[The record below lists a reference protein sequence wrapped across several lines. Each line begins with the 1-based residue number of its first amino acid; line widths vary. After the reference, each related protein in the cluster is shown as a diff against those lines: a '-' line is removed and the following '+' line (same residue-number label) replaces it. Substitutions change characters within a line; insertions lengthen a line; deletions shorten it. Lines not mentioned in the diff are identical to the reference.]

1 MEMFNFDYDEVVELG
16 SRSRGT
22 TGKKRKWREIEALK
36 DKHRLQ
42 KELQSIDIAYEGLIP
57 IGLNIRSVLSNLGY
71 KVTSPAPHRQ

>member
-16 SRSRGT
+16 SRNRGT

-42 KELQSIDIAYEGLIP
+42 KELQSIDIAYEGLTDEIE
-57 IGLNIRSVLSNLGY
+57 L
-71 KVTSPAPHRQ
+71 

>member
-1 MEMFNFDYDEVVELG
+1 MFNFEFDEVAALG

-42 KELQSIDIAYEGLIP
+42 KELQAIDIAYEGSEELE
-57 IGLNIRSVLSNLGY
+57 L
-71 KVTSPAPHRQ
+71 